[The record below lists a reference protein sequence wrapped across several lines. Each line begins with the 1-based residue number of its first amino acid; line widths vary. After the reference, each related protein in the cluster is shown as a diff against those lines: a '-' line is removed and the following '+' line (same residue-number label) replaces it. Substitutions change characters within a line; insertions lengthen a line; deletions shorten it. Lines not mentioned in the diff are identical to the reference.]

1 MLCEYAHLEIG
12 FAEDQG
18 RVVVKNEHWVAVV
31 PWWATWPYE
40 ILCERVPCSAKAS
53 ADDKRSAA
61 I

>member
-1 MLCEYAHLEIG
+1 MLCEYAHVEIG

-40 ILCERVPCSAKAS
+40 ILCERLPCCE
-53 ADDKRSAA
+53 KRLGS
-61 I
+61 